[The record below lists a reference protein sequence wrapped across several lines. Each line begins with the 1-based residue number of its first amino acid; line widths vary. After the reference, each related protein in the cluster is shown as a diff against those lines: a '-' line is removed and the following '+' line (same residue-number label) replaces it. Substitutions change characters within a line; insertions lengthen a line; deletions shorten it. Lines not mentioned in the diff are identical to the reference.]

1 MFDVGTFE
9 TAFTR
14 EENRI
19 PYVDNVV
26 SNAVGVVYG
35 DQPGSIY
42 NFGGNTIVADTHYHP
57 ERNAINAQRGDRMD
71 SWLFTCIRNA
81 ADSRYEIFNPDTGE
95 VYKEGTLGA
104 ISAAYYDASYS
115 TWRQSQYELKLQ
127 WSPKELQEGDR
138 FEMRLTLAPELYVQ
152 NGQTDWDALGDGA
165 TLTMPVTI
173 DNTGACPGGCVLQ
186 CHRPCA
192 AGNGY
197 G

>member
-1 MFDVGTFE
+1 MPAGSFVEVGVTMVLKEEQKEALEATYPNGAMIQAYVFAGETATAEGVQGITHSIPVLAFYGSWTDASMFDVGTFE

-57 ERNAINAQRGDRMD
+57 ERNAIKAQRGDRMD

-95 VYKEGTLGA
+95 VIRRA
-104 ISAAYYDASYS
+104 H
-115 TWRQSQYELKLQ
+115 W
-127 WSPKELQEGDR
+127 
-138 FEMRLTLAPELYVQ
+138 APFPPPTMMQ
-152 NGQTDWDALGDGA
+152 A
-165 TLTMPVTI
+165 TV
-173 DNTGACPGGCVLQ
+173 PGG
-186 CHRPCA
+186 RA
-192 AGNGY
+192 SMN
-197 G
+197 